1 MPRLGGVSV
10 SDITIRNRTIGFSAV
25 LSMILL
31 MLGVFALDRM
41 SILNAAATTFR
52 TRTLESTVA
61 LDRLTLLLQDY
72 RLAEGQQL
80 DAPNPDDARA
90 SGRRLTSLASQL
102 ADARRRVQAL
112 LRADAQVAHLR
123 QFDALWSGYQTDHA
137 GLAALQQN
145 SDADAVAAFFW
156 GRMQG
161 SYGRMRAILAADMD
175 QNQARGLEV
184 ARNANATY
192 ASARLLTMLAIALGL
207 TLSAVLGALMIRTV
221 AMPLTVMAT
230 IMRRLA
236 ARDYTGPIP
245 FLGRRDEVGMM
256 ADSLSI
262 FRDSI
267 EREAELSG
275 ARHAEQK
282 ERAASTA
289 RLRDLIAAFEASVS
303 QQVGYLSQSSRS
315 MISTATTMS
324 ATARRT
330 NQQASAVSQ
339 AAGQATASVQTVAAA
354 ADQLTASIG
363 EISRQI
369 AHSARIA
376 NDGAVE
382 ARRGDEIVRNL
393 ASSAERIGDV
403 VGLIA
408 AITRQIN
415 LLALNATIEAAR
427 AGEAGR
433 GFAVVAA
440 EVKNLAAQTAQ
451 AAAEIGA
458 RIGDVGT
465 APGDAIAAIGGLTA
479 IMEEVGSVTTTIAVA
494 VEQQGAATAEIARN
508 VQKTAESTSEITVS
522 MTDVTDAAD
531 DTGAAAE
538 DVLGAADALS
548 RQATTLTV
556 EVETFLD
563 GVRAA

>member
-1 MPRLGGVSV
+1 MSRLADVSA
-10 SDITIRNRTIGFSAV
+10 SDISIRNRTIAFSAI

-52 TRTLESTVA
+52 TQTLESTVA

-90 SGRRLTSLASQL
+90 SGRRLVGLASQL
-102 ADARRRVQAL
+102 ADARQRVRSL
-112 LRADAQVAHLR
+112 LRADAQVAHFQR
-123 QFDALWSGYQTDHA
+123 FDTLWSVYQADHA
-137 GLAALQQN
+137 NLAVLQQN
-145 SDADAVAAFFW
+145 SDADSVAAFFW

-161 SYGRMRAILAADMD
+161 SYGRMRAILAAVMD

-192 ASARLLTMLAIALGL
+192 ASARLLTMLAIGLGL
-207 TLSAVLGALMIRTV
+207 TLSALLGALMIRTV

-236 ARDYTGPIP
+236 AREYTGPIP

-256 ADSLSI
+256 ADSLSV

-267 EREAELSG
+267 EREAELSD
-275 ARHAEQK
+275 ARQAEQK
-282 ERAASTA
+282 ERAMSTA
-289 RLRDLIAAFEASVS
+289 RLRDLIAAFETSVS
-303 QQVGYLSQSSRS
+303 QQVGYLSQSSRG

-330 NQQASAVSQ
+330 NQQAAAVSH

-369 AHSARIA
+369 THSARIA

-408 AITRQIN
+408 TITRQIN

-458 RIGDVGT
+458 RIGDVGAAT
-465 APGDAIAAIGGLTA
+465 GDAIAAIGGLTA
-479 IMEEVGSVTTTIAVA
+479 IMEEVSLITTTIAVA
-494 VEQQGAATAEIARN
+494 VEQQGTATAEIARN
-508 VQKTAESTSEITVS
+508 VQKTAQSTSEITVS
-522 MTDVTDAAD
+522 MTDVTDAAN

-548 RQATTLTV
+548 RQATTITG

>member
-1 MPRLGGVSV
+1 MSRLADVSV
-10 SDITIRNRTIGFSAV
+10 SDISIRNRTIGFSAI

-31 MLGVFALDRM
+31 MLGLFALDRM

-52 TRTLESTVA
+52 TRTLESTIA

-72 RLAEGQQL
+72 RLAEGHQL

-112 LRADAQVAHLR
+112 LRADAQVAHMQ

-137 GLAALQQN
+137 SLATLQQN
-145 SDADAVAAFFW
+145 SDADSVAAFFW

-207 TLSAVLGALMIRTV
+207 TLSTVLGALMIRTV

-236 ARDYTGPIP
+236 ARDYTAPIP

-256 ADSLSI
+256 ANSLSI

-267 EREAELSG
+267 EREAELSD
-275 ARHAEQK
+275 ARQAEQK
-282 ERAASTA
+282 ERAVSTA

-303 QQVGYLSQSSRS
+303 HQVGYLSQSSRG

-330 NQQASAVSQ
+330 NRQASAVSQ

-408 AITRQIN
+408 SITRQIN

-458 RIGDVGT
+458 RIGDVGAAT
-465 APGDAIAAIGGLTA
+465 GDAIAAIGGLTA

-494 VEQQGAATAEIARN
+494 VEQQGTATAEIARN
-508 VQKTAESTSEITVS
+508 IQKTAESTSEITVS
-522 MTDVTDAAD
+522 MTDVTDAAN

-548 RQATTLTV
+548 RQATTITV